1 MDAPLFEKGDHV
13 DYKNWEK
20 KFVELDLASYDTI
33 LTHSLG
39 SRAVM
44 NYVIEKEISLERLT
58 MVAPSMYS
66 TSHEVQ

>member
-20 KFVELDLASYDTI
+20 KFDELDLASYDTI

-44 NYVIEKEISLERLT
+44 NYVIEKNIALERLI
-58 MVAPSMYS
+58 MVAPGMHS